1 MSSIDTRVQML
12 EALVESMQ
20 KQMAL
25 LVKDN
30 KKQRVFQNIEGTAF
44 LDKVNF
50 INKELLE
57 KCIIDIEP
65 LLEQRPEIIVFGK
78 ICKQQRNVGFFSD
91 KSIGYKYSQ
100 KMMDSKPLSKS
111 MSELL
116 DIINMLIGAEF
127 NGILVNKYMDG
138 NDYISAHSDDETG
151 LDSVGVV
158 SISYGSE
165 RIFRIRSKATK
176 EIMCDE
182 LTRHCSIL
190 HMGGNFQK
198 LYTHEIPIQKKI
210 KDSRISFTFRK
221 HNM

>member
-1 MSSIDTRVQML
+1 M
-12 EALVESMQ
+12 E
-20 KQMAL
+20 
-25 LVKDN
+25 
-30 KKQRVFQNIEGTAF
+30 RVFQNIEGTAF
-44 LDKVNF
+44 LDKGNF

-57 KCIIDIEP
+57 KCIMDIE
-65 LLEQRPEIIVFGK
+65 LHLEERPEIIIFGK
-78 ICKQQRNVGFFSD
+78 KCKQHRNIGFFSNE
-91 KSIGYKYSQ
+91 SIGYKYSN
-100 KMMDSKPLSKS
+100 KMMGSKPLSKS

-116 DIINMLIGAEF
+116 LIINMVIGAEF

-138 NDYISAHSDDETG
+138 NDYIGAHSDDESR

-165 RIFRIRSKATK
+165 RIFRIRNKETK
-176 EIMCDE
+176 KIMCDE

-210 KDSRISFTFRK
+210 KESRISFTFRK

>member
-1 MSSIDTRVQML
+1 M
-12 EALVESMQ
+12 
-20 KQMAL
+20 K
-25 LVKDN
+25 
-30 KKQRVFQNIEGTAF
+30 RVFQNIEGTAF
-44 LDKVNF
+44 LDKGNF

-57 KCIIDIEP
+57 KCIIDIE
-65 LLEQRPEIIVFGK
+65 LQLEERPEIIIFGK
-78 ICKQQRNVGFFSD
+78 KCKQQRNVGFFSNE
-91 KSIGYKYSQ
+91 SIGYKYSK
-100 KMMDSKPLSKS
+100 KMMDSKHLTKS

-116 DIINMLIGAEF
+116 IIINTVIGAEF

-165 RIFRIRSKATK
+165 RIFRIRNKATK
-176 EIMCDE
+176 EIMRDE
-182 LTRHCSIL
+182 LTTHCSIL

-210 KDSRISFTFRK
+210 KESRISFTFRK